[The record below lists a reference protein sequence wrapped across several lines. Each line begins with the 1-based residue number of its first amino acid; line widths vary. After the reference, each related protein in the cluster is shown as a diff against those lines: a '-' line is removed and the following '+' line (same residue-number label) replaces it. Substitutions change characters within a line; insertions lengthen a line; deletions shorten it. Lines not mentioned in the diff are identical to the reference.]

1 MTDLATAA
9 LTTTPQALS
18 IDWYF
23 DQQIFDAELK
33 TVFANGPGYV
43 GHQLMVPE
51 DGDYHVL
58 DWTGNGQALVRNT
71 QSVNLLSNV
80 CRHRQATLLQGRG
93 HAKSIVCPVHRW
105 TYSTQGKLLGAPH
118 FPNKPCLNLDRI
130 ALTTW
135 NGLLFQGKRNAAV
148 DLAGLGIAGDLSF
161 EGYLFHRADVVEYAF
176 NWKNFMEVYLE
187 LYHVV
192 PFHPGLGR
200 FVDCERMLR
209 WELGDWYSAQV
220 CGVTANLAR
229 GGTPAY
235 QHWQEKLLEYR
246 GSEAPKYGAL
256 WFTYYPNIMIEWYP
270 HALIISHVIPRGPE
284 ACTNVVEY
292 YYPEEVALFEPEL
305 LEAERAAY
313 SETALEDAEICLRIQ
328 DGRRALHR
336 EGRNEVGPYQ
346 SPMEDGVWHFHE
358 FLRRHVELELAA
370 ARA

>member
-9 LTTTPQALS
+9 LTATPQALS

-58 DWTGNGQALVRNT
+58 DWAGNGQALVRNA

-105 TYSTQGKLLGAPH
+105 TYSTEGKLLGAPH
-118 FPNKPCLNLDRI
+118 FPNKPCLNLDRT

-220 CGVTANLAR
+220 CGVTANLAK

-313 SETALEDAEICLRIQ
+313 SETALEDAEICLRMQ

-358 FLRRHVELELAA
+358 FLRRHVEPELAA